1 MKQTDIGHVRL
12 ESLAQI
18 QAGAYCTA
26 KLVYT
31 TGHPIDDSGYL
42 KIAFRYAGDFGTP
55 QFDQPNKPNYCT
67 VTTTGDC
74 RIVPRWDPKG
84 HTRPWG
90 KSLFLKVTGGYLDRD
105 DTVTITFGNTT
116 EASPGWQMQTFCEDT
131 FELKTLVD
139 PIATYQFNELVPS
152 PTFEIIPGK
161 PAYAVCITPSLV
173 QVDTPFFY
181 HLKLEDQWGNPT
193 GLPTRLKHEGF
204 TQSGVQRITQTDA
217 ASGLTAMSNPIEVV
231 AALPALQ
238 PYWADFHG
246 QSQETIGTNTIDDY
260 FTFARDMAL
269 LDIAGHQG
277 NDFQIT
283 DAFWDKIKQ
292 STADFNESDRFVTYP
307 SFEWSGNT
315 PLGGD
320 RNVYFLND
328 KGNITRSSNAL
339 LPNGETKYPV
349 STTANDLFAN
359 LRTQQEAKPFC
370 FAHVGGRYADIAM
383 HDQELE
389 LAVEAHSAW
398 GTFEWIISDAM
409 ERGYR
414 VGICAN
420 SDGHKGRPGASYPG
434 ASGFGSYGGLTCV
447 LADRLDQ
454 QSIYDALKARH
465 FYGTTGNRSLLNLR
479 VVTAAGEQALMGDVI
494 DLAQGTATLQGQV
507 IGTAPIERIDLCDGK
522 QIFKTIR
529 PYSQATLGS
538 KIKILWSGA
547 EVRGR
552 ARRVDWTGGLTVAN
566 NQILNVEPINFHNPS
581 LPLRQIDAQNLQ
593 WNSITTGGHAGCVLQ
608 LEDAQAGSLTIK
620 TTQGTVT
627 LDVGSIGFEPTTQPY
642 GGVAKQISLL
652 RLPDESNPME
662 MTLDEPLSEEICR
675 GGVVY
680 LRMTQVDGHIA
691 WSSPFYFEGAK

>member
-1 MKQTDIGHVRL
+1 MQQTYLGHVQL
-12 ESLAQI
+12 ESHPQI
-18 QAGAYCTA
+18 VAGAFCTA
-26 KLVYT
+26 KLIYT
-31 TGHPIDDSGYL
+31 TGHPIDDSGYI

-55 QFDQPNKPNYCT
+55 QFDQPQKANYCT

-74 RIVPRWDPKG
+74 RIDPRWDPKG

-90 KSLFLKVTGGYLDRD
+90 KSLFLKITGGYLDRN

-116 EASPGWQMQTFCEDT
+116 QGSPGWQMQTFCEDT

-139 PIATYQFNELVPS
+139 PVATYQFNELTPS
-152 PTFEIIPGK
+152 PTLQIVPGE
-161 PAYAVCITPSLV
+161 PAHAVCITPSQV
-173 QVDTPFFY
+173 QVNKPFVY

-193 GLPTRLKHEGF
+193 GLPTRLEHEGF
-204 TQSGVQRITQTDA
+204 AQNGVQRITQTDT
-217 ASGLTAMSNPIEVV
+217 ASGLTATSNPIEVV
-231 AALPALQ
+231 AQRTALQ

-246 QSQETIGTNTIDDY
+246 QSEETIGTNTIDDY

-292 STADFNESDRFVTYP
+292 ATAQFNESDRFVTYP

-339 LPNGETKYPV
+339 LPNEETKYPV
-349 STTANDLFAN
+349 SATADELFAN
-359 LRTQQEAKPFC
+359 LRTQTQAKPFC
-370 FAHVGGRYADIAM
+370 FAHVGGRYADVKM
-383 HDQELE
+383 HDEQLE

-409 ERGYR
+409 KRGYR

-434 ASGFGSYGGLTCV
+434 ANRFGSYGGLTCV

-454 QSIYDALKARH
+454 QSIYNALQARH

-479 VVTAAGEQALMGDVI
+479 VTTSTGKQAMMGDVI
-494 DLAQGTATLQGQV
+494 NLGQATATLQGQV
-507 IGTAPIERIDLCDGK
+507 IATAPIESIDLCDGK
-522 QIFKTIR
+522 QVLKKIR
-529 PYSQATLGS
+529 PYSQANLGS

-552 ARRVDWTGGLTVAN
+552 ARRVDWTGGLSIQN
-566 NQILNVEPINFHNPS
+566 NRILNAEPINFHNPS
-581 LPLRQIDAQNLQ
+581 LPLRQPDAQNLQ
-593 WNSITTGGHAGCVLQ
+593 WDSITTGGHAGCVLQ
-608 LEDAQAGSLTIK
+608 LEDAQTGHITIQ
-620 TTQGTVT
+620 TTQGTLT
-627 LDVGSIGFEPTTQPY
+627 LDVSSIGFEPTVQTY
-642 GGVAKQISLL
+642 GGLEKQISLY
-652 RLPDESNPME
+652 RLPNEPNPQE
-662 MTLDEPLSEEICR
+662 MTLDEPLSAEICQ
-675 GGVVY
+675 GGIIY

-691 WSSPFYFEGAK
+691 WSSPFYFEGTQ